1 MKPLITIGCKTDHG
15 GIVVEADTSF
25 LVEGRAVHVEG
36 MRHVFPKCKKT
47 VSAISSGKGFLTV
60 NSKTI
65 IIAGDKAFCGATF
78 LPQQSIAVRTNGSGS
93 GSSSSSSGSSSI
105 SSPITYDDLINNF
118 SKTPKQTLTEEDKI
132 LTSEECRLIM
142 FRFTYNQHRKT
153 EHFKNILQLSEIPL
167 NIRNS
172 VTKLYFDVEDMEEGM
187 GAIEVLFDGLTG
199 LMGKTVGMKE
209 IFKTLVGDQVK
220 LLADNKFK
228 ILWNNDSRN
237 RYFKVG
243 SYDNPIDKFNN
254 CNFHLIN
261 SALLKNS
268 DLVETFKPYAL

>member
-1 MKPLITIGCKTDHG
+1 MKPLITIGCKTDHC

-25 LVEGRAVHVEG
+25 LVEGKAVHVEG
-36 MRHVFPKCKKT
+36 MRHVCPKCKKT

-65 IIAGDKAFCGATF
+65 IMAGDKASCGATF

-93 GSSSSSSGSSSI
+93 GSGSSQGSPAPIFPSI
-105 SSPITYDDLINNF
+105 TQDDMIMGF
-118 SKTPKQTLTEEDKI
+118 SKVPKQSLTEEDKI

-153 EHFKNILQLSEIPL
+153 KHIKNISNLPEIPL
-167 NIRNS
+167 NIRKS

-209 IFKTLVGDQVK
+209 IFKTLAGDQVK
-220 LLADNKFK
+220 LLAENKFK

-237 RYFKVG
+237 KYFKVG
-243 SYDNPIDKFNN
+243 SYDNPVDKFNN

-268 DLVETFKPYAL
+268 DLVEIFRPYAL